1 MQITLVRHTAVS
13 PEWQVICYGNTDIPL
28 ADTFDEEAPR
38 VAAQIDPSLYDRI
51 LSSPLSR
58 ALKLAQH
65 CVPQGTHIIEVDDRL
80 KEINF
85 GDWEGKHWDSILEK
99 EQEVSAFFEYFIDQ
113 PAPRGESLRDLAR
126 RVADLLDELYT
137 SGAQRVLLFSHGGVI
152 NAVRAMA
159 GRITL
164 QEAFAQILPYGSVT
178 TIDLDELI
186 HIDPIKL

>member
-28 ADTFDEEAPR
+28 ADTFAEEAPR
-38 VAAQIDPSLYDRI
+38 VAAQIDLSLYDRI

-58 ALKLAQH
+58 ALKLAQY
-65 CVPQGTHIIEVDDRL
+65 CIPAGTYIEVDDRL
-80 KEINF
+80 KEMHF
-85 GDWEGKHWDSILEK
+85 GDWEGKHWDSILKE

-137 SGAQRVLLFSHGGVI
+137 SGAQHVLLFSHGGVI
-152 NAVRAMA
+152 NALRAMA
-159 GRITL
+159 GHITL
-164 QEAFAQILPYGSVT
+164 QVAFAQILPYGSVT
-178 TIDLDELI
+178 TIDLDDLI
-186 HIDPIKL
+186 HIDQIKL

>member
-13 PEWQVICYGNTDIPL
+13 PEWQVVCYGNTDIPL
-28 ADTFDEEAPR
+28 ADTFAEEAPR
-38 VAAQIDPSLYDRI
+38 VAAQIDLSLYDRI

-58 ALKLAQH
+58 ALKLAQY
-65 CVPQGTHIIEVDDRL
+65 CVPQDTNIEVDDRL
-80 KEINF
+80 KEMNF
-85 GDWEGKHWDSILEK
+85 GDWEGKHWDSILEE
-99 EQEVSAFFEYFIDQ
+99 EQEVAAFFEYFIDQ
-113 PAPRGESLRDLAR
+113 PAPRGESLRDLSR
-126 RVADLLDELYT
+126 RVAELLDELYS

-186 HIDPIKL
+186 HID

>member
-1 MQITLVRHTAVS
+1 MQITLVRHTAVA

-28 ADTFDEEAPR
+28 AGTFEEEAPR
-38 VAAQIDPSLYDRI
+38 VAAQIDLSLYDRI

-65 CVPQGTHIIEVDDRL
+65 CVPEGTEIEVDDRL
-80 KEINF
+80 KEMNF
-85 GDWEGKHWDSILEK
+85 GDWEGQHWTSILEA
-99 EQEVSAFFEYFIDQ
+99 EQEVSAFFEYFIDR
-113 PAPRGESLRDLAR
+113 PAPRGESLRDLAQ
-126 RVADLLDELYT
+126 RVADLLDELYR

-178 TIDLDELI
+178 TINLDDLI
-186 HIDPIKL
+186 HIDQIRL